1 MELEV
6 GSPRKK
12 AIAGILSAVV
22 LFSLVFSVGVGFYL
36 AAGNAQQ
43 SARSAFDSR
52 LSLQDQQS
60 LENLSLAAGLSG
72 GSLSVS
78 ITNTGGIPS
87 TIVSVYVTSLA
98 AENVSD
104 FLVGEPSLSTT
115 LPLTLDVGA
124 STAGTVG
131 SITVSQTSFDYASY
145 EAATGQTTVFVNV
158 LTSKGNIFSVSYP
171 AVNEVTL
178 KNVVVNKGIVDDIV
192 QNQLDSNVNAEQIG
206 GCQACVGEVYEGG
219 NTLVVLLTASPSP
232 VTQGETIVVQAE
244 VMDVS
249 SSSATQVEAFLSAVY
264 SGSATV
270 SPDISQSSQ
279 ECPLNG
285 SPQSVSSEGSVTFTC
300 DFTAEIG
307 SSGGG
312 TVTFFG
318 EATAC
323 VQSSTTSTSSTTTTT
338 STTTTSSGF
347 FPSPT
352 CTTGTPVVSSV
363 ASSNVIQIGQVIAY
377 GAWQPNFDYYY
388 ETSCSSTTSCA
399 SSACLSTTSECS
411 MAVIANTQ
419 YYVAVYIQVTNTY
432 STPLTVLDGSYI
444 QSVSPG
450 IDFDLFVTENPAT
463 YTTSPPTLTAY
474 QCIQA
479 TGAAP
484 EDLESGQSC
493 LTVEPGQTVTLM
505 LAAAGQGS
513 TTWEWGN
520 AYPGGTTYV
529 GGDNAQLIMEFA
541 VNNNGAWSS
550 ATQDIPFEGIY
561 VT

>member
-1 MELEV
+1 MEL
-6 GSPRKK
+6 GSDSARKK
-12 AIAGILSAVV
+12 GIAGILSAII
-22 LFSLVFSVGVGFYL
+22 LFSLVFTVGVGFYF

-43 SARSAFDSR
+43 LARSSFDNR

-60 LENLSLAAGLSG
+60 LENLSLVAGVSG
-72 GSLSVS
+72 GTLSLS
-78 ITNTGGIPS
+78 ITNTGGVPS

-124 STAGTVG
+124 STAGVIG
-131 SITVSQTSFDYASY
+131 SITISQTAFDLASY

-158 LTSKGNIFSVSYP
+158 LTSRGDIFSVSYP
-171 AVNEVTL
+171 AVNAVTL
-178 KNVVVNKGIVDDIV
+178 KNVVVNKGIVYKIV
-192 QNQLDSNVNAEQIG
+192 QDQLDSNIDAEQIG
-206 GCQACVGEVYEGG
+206 GCQGCVGEVNVGG
-219 NTLVVLLTASPSP
+219 NILVMLLTASPSP
-232 VTQGETIVVQAE
+232 VTQGEQIVVQAE

-249 SSSATQVEAFLSAVY
+249 SSSATQVEVLLGAVY

-279 ECPLNG
+279 ECPVSG
-285 SPQSVSSEGSVTFTC
+285 SPQSVLSEGSAVFTC
-300 DFTAEIG
+300 SFVAEVG

-323 VQSSTTSTSSTTTTT
+323 IQTSSITTSTTATTT

-347 FPSPT
+347 FPTPT
-352 CTTGTPVVSSV
+352 CTTGTAVVSSV
-363 ASSNVIQIGQVIAY
+363 TSSNVIQVGQVISY

-388 ETSCSSTTSCA
+388 ETSCTSTTSCT
-399 SSACLSTTSECS
+399 SSPCLSTSSECS
-411 MAVIANTQ
+411 MAVISNDE
-419 YYVAVYIQVTNTY
+419 YYVAVYIEVTNSY

-450 IDFDLFVTENPAT
+450 IDFDLFVTQSPAT
-463 YTTSPPTLTAY
+463 YTSSPPTLTSY
-474 QCIQA
+474 QCVQA

-484 EDLESGQSC
+484 EDLESGQTC

-505 LAAAGQGS
+505 FAAAGQGS
-513 TTWEWGN
+513 TTWEWGKE
-520 AYPGGTTYV
+520 YPGGTTYV
-529 GGDNAQLIMEFA
+529 GGDNAQIILEFA
-541 VNNNGAWSS
+541 KDSNGVWAS
-550 ATQDIPFEGIY
+550 ATQDIPFEGLY